1 MIGRVA
7 CFSYVTRNLKMIHK
21 VILFL
26 STSLASLALA
36 GPATS
41 TTPICSK
48 SDSSGIISWRSSKST
63 CHGPSEVYTVRP
75 SPGKGLGV
83 FALHDLE
90 VGAIVMRETP
100 ILTIKRPDFI
110 KGTGYPMSAVSR
122 LVRAEFALLSREQ
135 QEEVMNLTY
144 HATEVEEES
153 SDRLGLIFRSNA
165 YNTGEDI
172 GLFPKIAR
180 INHSCR
186 PNTGYYWNAKL
197 NKRIV
202 YANRQIKKGEELF
215 DSYIPLLLTREDR
228 QKRLGPYGFTCSCE
242 ACALEN
248 GAMRQSDKRRVDIR
262 TTLME
267 FEPQLALTMPDDAS
281 AKRKAVENVKASLRL
296 VELVQLEGLADYYAN
311 AYRIAAIGHARVQE
325 WGPATKWAKKA
336 YELRVMVDPESPHAM
351 EMYVLTS
358 KFIENWKSELRE
370 KSLLRDEV

>member
-1 MIGRVA
+1 
-7 CFSYVTRNLKMIHK
+7 MIHK

-26 STSLASLALA
+26 STSLVSLALA
-36 GPATS
+36 GLATS

-48 SDSSGIISWRSSKST
+48 SDSSSIISWPSSDST
-63 CHGPSEVYTVRP
+63 CRGPPEVYTVRP
-75 SPGKGLGV
+75 SLGKGLGV

-90 VGAIVMRETP
+90 VGAIIMSETP

-110 KGTGYPMSAVSR
+110 KGTGYPMSAVSQ
-122 LVRAEFALLSREQ
+122 LVRSEFALLSRQQ
-135 QEEVMNLTY
+135 QEEIMNLTY
-144 HATEVEEES
+144 HATEAEEES

-186 PNTGYYWNAKL
+186 PNTSYYWNAKL

-202 YANRQIKKGEELF
+202 YANRQIKEGEELF
-215 DSYIPLLLTREDR
+215 DSYIPLLLTREER
-228 QKRLGPYGFTCSCE
+228 KKRLGPYGFTCSCE

-248 GAMRQSDKRRVDIR
+248 GAMRESDKRRVDIR
-262 TTLME
+262 MALME
-267 FEPQLALTMPDDAS
+267 FEPQLMLTMPESAS
-281 AKRKAVENVKASLRL
+281 EKRKAAANVKASLQL
-296 VELVQLEGLADYYAN
+296 VELVRLEGLADYYAN
-311 AYRIAAIGHARVQE
+311 AYKITAIGHARVQD
-325 WGPATKWAKKA
+325 WAQATKWANKA

-358 KFIENWKSELRE
+358 KFIESWKSELRGR
-370 KSLLRDEV
+370 SLLKDEV